1 MTKNKKILLGILSI
15 WPAVWFLIFFAF
27 VISTFLFVLKQN
39 FFGFIMF
46 PIIFLFHFLTIVII
60 IGLLIYYIIHISN
73 NKSLDQQMKAVWI
86 VVIFFVNVIGFPVYW
101 YLNIWKDKA
110 DHSKELKNNQT
121 TS

>member
-1 MTKNKKILLGILSI
+1 
-15 WPAVWFLIFFAF
+15 
-27 VISTFLFVLKQN
+27 
-39 FFGFIMF
+39 MF